1 MSTTSLVL
9 DSEIRDWVFIP
20 IVVVMFF
27 VGILRTNIAVLL
39 QAKKK
44 PKVEDIID
52 SYVTG
57 ACDGS
62 REATVL
68 CVSQAVVNVAFP
80 VHTSSMPLT

>member
-20 IVVVMFF
+20 IVLVMFF

-44 PKVEDIID
+44 PKIEDVID
-52 SYVTG
+52 MYV
-57 ACDGS
+57 
-62 REATVL
+62 L
-68 CVSQAVVNVAFP
+68 LVA
-80 VHTSSMPLT
+80 

>member
-20 IVVVMFF
+20 IVLVMFF

-44 PKVEDIID
+44 PKIEDVID
-52 SYVTG
+52 LYVLLIT
-57 ACDGS
+57 
-62 REATVL
+62 L
-68 CVSQAVVNVAFP
+68 
-80 VHTSSMPLT
+80 SS